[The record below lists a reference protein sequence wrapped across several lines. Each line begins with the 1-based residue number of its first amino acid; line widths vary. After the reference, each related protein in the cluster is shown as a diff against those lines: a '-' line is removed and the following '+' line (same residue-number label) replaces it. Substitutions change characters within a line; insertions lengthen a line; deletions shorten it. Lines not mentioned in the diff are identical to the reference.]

1 MPEKDP
7 TSYALMTYFWIILL
21 SVIGG
26 FINFYHKVQRGLV
39 RPFNV
44 TELIGELITSGF
56 AGVLTFWLCEW
67 SQLNPLLTAVL
78 VGISGHMGA
87 RTIFL
92 LERWASSKFENFFVL
107 NTEESNNAK
116 KERRVL

>member
-7 TSYALMTYFWIILL
+7 TSFALFTYFWVVLL
-21 SVIGG
+21 SVVGG
-26 FINFYHKVQRGLV
+26 FVSFYHKVQRGLAS
-39 RPFNV
+39 PFSI

-67 SQLNPLLTAVL
+67 SRINPLLTAVL

-87 RTIFL
+87 RAIFQIEQWA
-92 LERWASSKFENFFVL
+92 ERKFG
-107 NTEESNNAK
+107 SMK
-116 KERRVL
+116 